1 MSRNHTCSQKIRKA
15 SSSVNPTLNNLKN
28 HQILMFRIRFPPL
41 ENDHPTWNQ
50 PDSMWCSKHPFPNT
64 HQIIVRCSF
73 SYCTRPVDE
82 QIPSAPKRLGSS
94 CGKLCRKLAMAPT
107 WFHPKMVGESCYPI
121 YLLGEYN
128 LYNQYIYILCVY
140 IYVYQY
146 KIIYPFWGE

>member
-1 MSRNHTCSQKIRKA
+1 M
-15 SSSVNPTLNNLKN
+15 
-28 HQILMFRIRFPPL
+28 

-50 PDSMWCSKHPFPNT
+50 PDSMWCSKHPFPKT

-128 LYNQYIYILCVY
+128 LYNQYIYIYISIIICINFNSLGSSDSSDPSSRIPDLDKNSWCQVLRRHDLAAKSLCVS
-140 IYVYQY
+140 
-146 KIIYPFWGE
+146 